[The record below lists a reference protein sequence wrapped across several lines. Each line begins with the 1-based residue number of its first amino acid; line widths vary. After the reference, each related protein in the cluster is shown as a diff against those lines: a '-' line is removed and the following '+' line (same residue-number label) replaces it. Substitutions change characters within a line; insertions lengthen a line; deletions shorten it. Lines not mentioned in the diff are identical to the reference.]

1 MSNLENA
8 NSSAPV
14 SRRPLRTWDFMETTF
29 VSLIAYGVFTLTS
42 GLALTIMLR
51 MQDGAENLSSAQFY
65 ALAAQGR
72 WLGAALIIASPLT
85 IAVLWIAIRR
95 TGREFA
101 EYLALNWPSASELAR
116 ALVIMAI
123 LLLAEMVPAYLVD
136 AQSPSVVPLLRVNG
150 AGGLLILLVAGCIVG
165 PIMEEFVVRGF
176 MFRGW
181 SQSFLGPIGA
191 IALTAAVWALIHT
204 QYGWFGRLWIFVM
217 GLALGHFRWRSN
229 STWLAVMIHSAMN
242 IVIFFSMGPYT

>member
-8 NSSAPV
+8 NSSVPV
-14 SRRPLRTWDFMETTF
+14 PPPPLRTWDFMETTF
-29 VSLIAYGVFTLTS
+29 VSLIAYAVYQLTA
-42 GLALTIMLR
+42 GLALTIMLG
-51 MQDGAENLSSAQFY
+51 MQDGAKNLSPEQFY

-72 WLGAALIIASPLT
+72 WCGAALIIASPLT

-123 LLLAEMVPAYLVD
+123 LLLAELVPGYSVD
-136 AQSPSVVPLLRVNG
+136 AQYPSVVPLLSVNG
-150 AGGLLILLVAGCIVG
+150 AGGLLILLVAGCIAG
-165 PIMEEFVVRGF
+165 PIMEEFIVRGF

-191 IALTAAVWALIHT
+191 VTLTAAVWALTHT
-204 QYGWFGRLWIFVM
+204 QYDWFGRLWIFVM
-217 GLALGHFRWRSN
+217 GLAIGYFRWRSN
-229 STWLAVMIHSAMN
+229 STWLAVMSHSAMN
-242 IVIFFSMGPYT
+242 MVIFFSMGPYT

>member
-8 NSSAPV
+8 NSPVPV
-14 SRRPLRTWDFMETTF
+14 SPRPLRTWDFMETTF
-29 VSLIAYGVFTLTS
+29 VSLIAYAVYQLTAK
-42 GLALTIMLR
+42 LALTIMLR

-72 WLGAALIIASPLT
+72 WYGAALIIASPLT

-116 ALVIMAI
+116 ALAI
-123 LLLAEMVPAYLVD
+123 TAVLLVAEMAPGYFVD
-136 AQSPSVVPLLRVNG
+136 AQYPSVAPLLNVNG
-150 AGGLLILLVAGCIVG
+150 AGGLLILLVAGCIAG
-165 PIMEEFVVRGF
+165 PIMEEFIVRGF

-191 IALTAAVWALIHT
+191 VTLTAAVWALIHT
-204 QYGWFGRLWIFVM
+204 QYDWFGRLWIFVM

-242 IVIFFSMGPYT
+242 TVIFCSMGPYT